1 MAQLFGTVFFHDVH
15 IPASSTGGHDSE
27 FADDLT
33 VFKAFDRFTKNEDIT
48 REMHVCR
55 TRVHKWGHTNR
66 VAFDPSKEHTLIIHP
81 IHGDGDAV
89 KLLGCLIDAKLIMR
103 QCVDALL
110 SRARPKIKAILR
122 TRRHYSVKDLIG
134 QFKTHVWGLLEYQTG
149 AYFHASSY
157 LLKKFDSAQRGFLEE
172 LQVDEATAFIAH
184 NFAPP
189 TLRRNIGILGLLHKR
204 VLGKA
209 HPVFKKL
216 LPFLNKSLGNC
227 AQMSI
232 TNSCT
237 IILWRFV
244 ISLSCSGDPS
254 LA

>member
-1 MAQLFGTVFFHDVH
+1 MG
-15 IPASSTGGHDSE
+15 
-27 FADDLT
+27 
-33 VFKAFDRFTKNEDIT
+33 R
-48 REMHVCR
+48 
-55 TRVHKWGHTNR
+55 TNR
-66 VAFDPSKEHTLIIHP
+66 IAFDPSKEHPLIIHP

-89 KLLGCLIDAKLIMR
+89 KLLGYLIDAELIMR

-209 HPVFKKL
+209 HPVFEKL
-216 LPFLNKSLGNC
+216 LPFFEQVFGQLRPNEHNKELENH
-227 AQMSI
+227 SI
-232 TNSCT
+232 E
-237 IILWRFV
+237 V
-244 ISLSCSGDPS
+244 
-254 LA
+254 